1 MKKVALN
8 SIYGIRND
16 KTCSFI
22 YTINTS
28 FDTLTMKL
36 PKALEVPSL
45 YGYILS
51 YFQNPC
57 YTEEAI
63 TKISKDSNI
72 KEEVIFKFIDQI
84 IDRKNALKIY
94 YNNEIFILPPN
105 LLVTDFVS
113 SIVFSHSNRFL
124 IEQDNQAIRKLFLFL
139 FPRL

>member
-105 LLVTDFVS
+105 LLVTDFDLS
-113 SIVFSHSNRFL
+113 HKANVFTG
-124 IEQDNQAIRKLFLFL
+124 
-139 FPRL
+139 